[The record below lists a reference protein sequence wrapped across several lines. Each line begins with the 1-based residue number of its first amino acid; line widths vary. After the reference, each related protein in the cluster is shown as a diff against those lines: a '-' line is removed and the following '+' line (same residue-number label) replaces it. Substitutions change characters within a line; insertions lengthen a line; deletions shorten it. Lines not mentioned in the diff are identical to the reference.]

1 MPPVNRYDFIAALG
15 LDIHVGREH
24 GRRTRSN
31 ALRIPQQRAS
41 RGHSLQWTVVIDALM
56 CTPIPIEYLAGI
68 SDSDAGMRLTI

>member
-1 MPPVNRYDFIAALG
+1 MPPANRYDFIAALG

-56 CTPIPIEYLAGI
+56 CAPISIEYMARI
-68 SDSDAGMRLTI
+68 SDSCLSMQLTI